1 MGIDEMS
8 ELAESIESRVKAIA
22 ERVAAYEGLEIVEVS
37 WMSSGKGSLRIFVDK
52 EGGVGINDCVSVSRQ
67 VSTILDAED
76 VVPGAAYQLEVSSP
90 GLDRKLTRPADYERF
105 AGKKVKVKL
114 RAPKDGRHQYTGV
127 LSHPQEDRF
136 SVELDIDEVV
146 ELRYD
151 EVRTTRLVIEI

>member
-52 EGGVGINDCVSVSRQ
+52 EGGVGIDDCVSVSRQ

-76 VVPGAAYQLEVSSP
+76 VVNKILSLFEN
-90 GLDRKLTRPADYERF
+90 KH
-105 AGKKVKVKL
+105 KL
-114 RAPKDGRHQYTGV
+114 REMGNNAREKVVRYYNWERVADATLEIFRSFQ
-127 LSHPQEDRF
+127 PQH
-136 SVELDIDEVV
+136 
-146 ELRYD
+146 
-151 EVRTTRLVIEI
+151 